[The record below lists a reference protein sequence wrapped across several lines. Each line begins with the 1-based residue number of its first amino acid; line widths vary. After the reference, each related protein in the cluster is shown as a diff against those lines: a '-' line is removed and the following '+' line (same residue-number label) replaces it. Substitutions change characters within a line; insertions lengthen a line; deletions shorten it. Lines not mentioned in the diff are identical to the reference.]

1 MAACLSVHMG
11 LNPKRLGRSTVDYR
25 TFFIFDKRTPLSLR
39 FHAFEVTLSGF
50 AGGEYLPLPV
60 EFGGCRYAVLQ
71 CCGLKDEFTLRD
83 NGIQTNEID
92 QIDETDQ
99 IDQTNPG
106 DSGSSRLF
114 PIGIQN
120 AKIDSTVIIEVK
132 FRRCR
137 KRAGGF

>member
-1 MAACLSVHMG
+1 M
-11 LNPKRLGRSTVDYR
+11 R
-25 TFFIFDKRTPLSLR
+25 
-39 FHAFEVTLSGF
+39 
-50 AGGEYLPLPV
+50 
-60 EFGGCRYAVLQ
+60 
-71 CCGLKDEFTLRD
+71 CCSLKDEFTLRD

-99 IDQTNPG
+99 IAQTNPD
-106 DSGSSRLF
+106 DSGGSRLF